1 MEVIKRDLSQI
12 SFLLVEDNV
21 HMRSILRSIL
31 TGYGVRRVYE
41 ASDGADGLEIALE
54 RIPDIIL
61 LDWNMSPVSG
71 SDFLR
76 ILRDDRDPILST
88 TPVLMV
94 SAYCQRA
101 TVIEALKRGIHGFI
115 AKPVSPVILY
125 RHVIDILV
133 RQERYGRSKGLTVK
147 IGAKREQPRSK
158 LAVAPVGSAKPKPE
172 EPEDD
177 SMMAL
182 L

>member
-1 MEVIKRDLSQI
+1 MEVIKRDLSQT
-12 SFLLVEDNV
+12 SFLVVEDNV

-31 TGYGVRRVYE
+31 TGYGVRQVFE
-41 ASDGADGLEIALE
+41 ASEGADGLEIALE
-54 RIPDIIL
+54 RAPDIIL

-76 ILRDDRDPILST
+76 VLRDDRDPILST
-88 TPVLMV
+88 TPVLMI

-125 RHVIDILV
+125 RHVIDILM
-133 RQERYGRSKGLTVK
+133 RQERDGRSKGLTVK
-147 IGAKREQPRSK
+147 IGAKKDQPRSK
-158 LAVAPVGSAKPKPE
+158 FAAAPVAKAKPVPE
-172 EPEDD
+172 EPQDD